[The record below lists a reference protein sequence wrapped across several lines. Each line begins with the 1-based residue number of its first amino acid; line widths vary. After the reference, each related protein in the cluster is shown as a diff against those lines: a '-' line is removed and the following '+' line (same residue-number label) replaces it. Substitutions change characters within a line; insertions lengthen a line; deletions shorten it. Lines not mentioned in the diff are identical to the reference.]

1 MRILFLSQLIP
12 YPLDAGPK
20 VRAYYVLHY
29 LAAAGHEVTLLAFSR
44 PGDTTAAVDHLRE
57 FCAAVHTVPMPR
69 SRLRDACHAA
79 RSLLTGQPFLI
90 ARDRVPAMTRRVQ
103 ALAAVGDFDAIHAD
117 QLWMAPY
124 ALVGRE
130 AAVPPRPRL
139 VLDQHNAVYLIPR
152 RLAESGR
159 GALVGW
165 LLRREARLIR
175 AYELDTL
182 RRFDEVVWVSA
193 EDRAAVGL
201 SKAARV
207 PHQRVI
213 PICVDPQSTS
223 PIRRAP
229 RPHRVTFLG
238 GLHWPPNAAGIAW
251 FAREGWPRV
260 RAAAPELTLTV
271 IGKSPPG
278 ELLSVA
284 AEPGSGIEVTGYVDD
299 PRPYLAET
307 AVFVVPLHAG
317 GGMRVKIVEA
327 WLWGLPIVSTT
338 IGAEGICA
346 QDGRDLLLADTA
358 ETFAAAVL
366 RIHNEKGLAEALA
379 ESGRRQVKGCYDWA
393 VEYAAWDAVYGA
405 GVTEP
410 ASAASIVA

>member
-20 VRAYYVLHY
+20 VRAYYVLRH
-29 LAAAGHEVTLLAFSR
+29 LAAAGHVVTLLAFSR
-44 PGDTTAAVDHLRE
+44 PGDTAAAIDHLRE

-69 SRLRDACHAA
+69 SRPRDVYHAV

-90 ARDRVPAMTRRVQ
+90 ARDHVPDMIEKIKE
-103 ALAAVGDFDAIHAD
+103 LAVSEAFDVIHAD

-124 ALVGRE
+124 ALAGWE

-139 VLDQHNAVYLIPR
+139 VLDQHNAVYLIPQ
-152 RLAESGR
+152 RLAESR
-159 GALVGW
+159 QAVLANW
-165 LLRREARLIR
+165 FLRREARLMQD
-175 AYELDTL
+175 YELETL
-182 RRFDEVVWVSA
+182 QKFDDVVWVTA

-201 SKAARV
+201 PERAGGPR
-207 PHQRVI
+207 QRVI
-213 PICVDPQSTS
+213 PICVDPENSP
-223 PIRRAP
+223 PIRRAS

-251 FAREGWPRV
+251 FAREVWPNV

-271 IGKSPPG
+271 IGKSPSG
-278 ELLSVA
+278 ELLSA
-284 AEPGSGIEVTGYVDD
+284 AAKPGSGIEVTGYVDD

-317 GGMRVKIVEA
+317 GGMRVKIIEA
-327 WLWGLPIVSTT
+327 WLWGLPIVSMT
-338 IGAEGICA
+338 IGAEGISA

-358 ETFAAAVL
+358 EAFAAAVL
-366 RIHNEKGLAEALA
+366 RVHNEKGLAEALV
-379 ESGRRQVKGCYDWA
+379 ESGRRQVEGHYDWA
-393 VEYAAWDAVYGA
+393 VEYVAWDAVYGVDVA
-405 GVTEP
+405 EP